1 MMIAIGAAVVAA
13 ILLVATL
20 VMRAKRQESEKQ
32 TTKLREGFGPEY
44 SRAVGEQGRS
54 DAEGDLLKRQKRAD
68 LFQVRG
74 ALSD

>member
-1 MMIAIGAAVVAA
+1 MELWMMIAIGAAVVAA

-44 SRAVGEQGRS
+44 SRAVGE
-54 DAEGDLLKRQKRAD
+54 
-68 LFQVRG
+68 
-74 ALSD
+74 